1 MSWRGWLLAVAL
13 AVAASSSAAQAG
25 EPVDLNDASVTQL
38 QELPGIGPK
47 KAEAIVA
54 LRSQRPYTR
63 VSQLLEVRGIGRKTL
78 ERLKPLVRVRGTRAS
93 VAGPAGTVLERPG
106 GDLTG
111 SPGGD
116 SGPAT
121 ATAGDQRPP

>member
-1 MSWRGWLLAVAL
+1 M
-13 AVAASSSAAQAG
+13 
-25 EPVDLNDASVTQL
+25 DLNDASVAQL

-93 VAGPAGTVLERPG
+93 VGGPAGTVLERPG
-106 GDLTG
+106 GDLTVG
-111 SPGGD
+111 PGGD

-121 ATAGDQRPP
+121 ATAGGQRPP